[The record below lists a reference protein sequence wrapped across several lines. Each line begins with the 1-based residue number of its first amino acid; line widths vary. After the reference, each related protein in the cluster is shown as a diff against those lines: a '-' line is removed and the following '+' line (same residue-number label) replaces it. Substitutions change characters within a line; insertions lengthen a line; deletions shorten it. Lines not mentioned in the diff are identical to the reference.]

1 MLKFIQD
8 LTRFIFTRKKGGK
21 AEVATAILARFHLGN
36 TYRVHEHVTLPTPDG
51 TTQIDLLILSRYG
64 IFVIEVKDYKGWIF
78 GGEKQRQWTHVRF
91 RKKYKFQNPL
101 DQNYKHTQ
109 AVQQCLGLDE
119 SVVHSVV
126 NFSNYGDFKSPMP
139 AKVTRGPA
147 FTKYIKT
154 FTDVLL
160 TEEEVLE
167 IENRLESTMLA
178 RGRTTDQQHLAH
190 VEAIQQGPGSVPCPS
205 CGGQMVQRT
214 ARKGKNAG
222 NTFWGCSNFPHCRFT
237 RG

>member
-8 LTRFIFTRKKGGK
+8 LIRFIFTRKKGGK

-78 GGEKQRQWTHVRF
+78 GGEKQAKWTHVRF

-101 DQNYKHTQ
+101 HQNYKHTQ
-109 AVQQCLGLDE
+109 AVQNCLGLDE
-119 SVVHSVV
+119 SLVFPVV
-126 NFSNYGDFKSPMP
+126 NFNNAGQFKTPMP
-139 AKVTRGPA
+139 PEVTRGPD
-147 FTKYIKT
+147 FTDHIKT

-160 TEEEVLE
+160 TEEQVLE
-167 IENRLESTMLA
+167 IETLLESTMLE
-178 RGRTTDQQHLAH
+178 RSRETDRQHIAN
-190 VEAIQQGPGSVPCPS
+190 VNAIRDNVRSTKCPS

-222 NTFWGCSNFPHCRFT
+222 NTFWGCSNFPQCRFT